1 MTAEAEVTSTVTTL
15 EEEEVKRLHTRVG
28 QAVMKRMNKY
38 WPGAEEFVRGCQK
51 IETAEDYSKLAR
63 QLSRDLREK
72 IKESYR
78 DYHRD
83 SLEGIR
89 FTPDHEEYI
98 NINVESYFEKL
109 PLVR

>member
-1 MTAEAEVTSTVTTL
+1 M
-15 EEEEVKRLHTRVG
+15 HFRVG
-28 QAVMKRMNKY
+28 QAVMSRMNKY
-38 WPGAEEFVRGCQK
+38 WPGAEEFEGCQK
-51 IETAEDYSKLAR
+51 IRTEEEYSKLAK

-78 DYHRD
+78 LYHHRD

-89 FTPDHEEYI
+89 FTLDHNEYI
-98 NINVESYFEKL
+98 KVNVESYFEEL

>member
-15 EEEEVKRLHTRVG
+15 EEEEVKRLHARVG